1 MWLHAPDHCS
11 IPKDS
16 DAIACLIAMPCDRI
30 ATALQEIQNAHAPL
44 LRESE
49 ECGGRY
55 VSNGLKKEIEK
66 MQDRRNKAVTAANQR
81 WNKSMRTQCERNA
94 NASFEQCSPTP
105 TPTPTSSPTPS
116 PTPTNKGGRF
126 VKPTDQEVSE
136 YAKSINF
143 VLSGDD
149 FVDFYESKG
158 WLIGKNPMR
167 DWKAAVRTWKSKR
180 TAENEKAQKPKP
192 RNMI

>member
-1 MWLHAPDHCS
+1 
-11 IPKDS
+11 
-16 DAIACLIAMPCDRI
+16 
-30 ATALQEIQNAHAPL
+30 
-44 LRESE
+44 
-49 ECGGRY
+49 
-55 VSNGLKKEIEK
+55 
-66 MQDRRNKAVTAANQR
+66 
-81 WNKSMRTQCERNA
+81 
-94 NASFEQCSPTP
+94 
-105 TPTPTSSPTPS
+105 
-116 PTPTNKGGRF
+116 

-180 TAENEKAQKPKP
+180 TSENEKAQKPKP